1 VRFRFGFSSLVFFAL
16 VLGVFLSG
24 TPAFAAMNQWYQ
36 QGFNDGISY
45 QDQVCRAT
53 IDQQVSVVQQENARL
68 RGELARLQAA
78 LQNQQVQPQN
88 QAYLNGPTTGAVA
101 DKSRYYDQVDD

>member
-1 VRFRFGFSSLVFFAL
+1 MRFRFGILGVA
-16 VLGVFLSG
+16 LGVFLSG
-24 TPAFAAMNQWYQ
+24 TPALAAMNQWYQ

-68 RGELARLQAA
+68 RQELARLQAA
-78 LQNQQVQPQN
+78 LQNQQAQPQN
-88 QAYLNGPTTGAVA
+88 QAYLSGSGSGALA
-101 DKSRYYDQVDD
+101 AKARYYDQVDD

>member
-1 VRFRFGFSSLVFFAL
+1 MRFRFRFLGLSL
-16 VLGVFLSG
+16 VLGVLVLAS
-24 TPAFAAMNQWYQ
+24 PALAMNQWYQ

-68 RGELARLQAA
+68 RRELARMQAI
-78 LQNQQVQPQN
+78 LQNETTNQQN
-88 QAYLNGPTTGAVA
+88 QAYLNGPTRGTVA
-101 DKSRYYDQVDD
+101 AKSRYYDQVDD

>member
-1 VRFRFGFSSLVFFAL
+1 MRFRFGILGVA
-16 VLGVFLSG
+16 LGVFLSG

-78 LQNQQVQPQN
+78 LQSKQTDTQN
-88 QAYLNGPTTGAVA
+88 QAYLNGPTTGTVA
-101 DKSRYYDQVDD
+101 AKSRYYDQVDD

>member
-1 VRFRFGFSSLVFFAL
+1 MGFRFGVFVVAVGVLFSAS
-16 VLGVFLSG
+16 
-24 TPAFAAMNQWYQ
+24 PAFAMNNQWYQ

-68 RGELARLQAA
+68 RGEVARLQAM

-88 QAYLNGPTTGAVA
+88 QAYLNGSTTGAVA

>member
-1 VRFRFGFSSLVFFAL
+1 MRFRFGFLGLSL
-16 VLGVFLSG
+16 VLGVLVLAS
-24 TPAFAAMNQWYQ
+24 PALAMNQWYQ

-68 RGELARLQAA
+68 RRELARLQAM
-78 LQNQQVQPQN
+78 LQNETTNQQN
-88 QAYLNGPTTGAVA
+88 QAYLNGPTTGTVA
-101 DKSRYYDQVDD
+101 AKSRYYDQVDD